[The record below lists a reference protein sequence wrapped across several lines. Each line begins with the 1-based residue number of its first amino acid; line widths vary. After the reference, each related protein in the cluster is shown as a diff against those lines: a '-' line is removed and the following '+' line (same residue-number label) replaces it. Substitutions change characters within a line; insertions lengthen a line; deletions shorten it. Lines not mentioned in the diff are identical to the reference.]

1 MSVAFDG
8 PPVLEDITFSVA
20 PAETRI
26 LLGPAGVGKSVLLKL
41 IIGLLRPQKGSV
53 LLFGEDISRMPE
65 EKLFPLRSR
74 AGMVFQESALF
85 DSLTVRDNVAYQL
98 IQERVPDEEIDSR
111 VREALSFVGLEET
124 FDLYP
129 ASLSGGMKR
138 RVAIARALI
147 NRPELILY
155 DSPTGGLDPVTSTTI
170 IELIV
175 KQRDVQRNSLSV
187 GHAPPPGCL
196 RPLQS
201 PLRSGTGSHGSAS
214 RESDQPQYHFPHARR
229 RPAHLRRLTRRASPQ
244 PEQVRPRVHG
254 VKRETGN
261 GKLDVSLA
269 FIADAF
275 SQTAFLI
282 LHPTAGTIALLN
294 TRLASKARGVF
305 TRCCSR
311 RIPRIASHIST
322 T

>member
-1 MSVAFDG
+1 MNHASAAAPQSPGPWQTAGPVVAVRDVSVAFDG

-41 IIGLLRPQKGSV
+41 ILGLLRPQKGSI

-98 IQERVPDEEIDSR
+98 IQERVPDEEIDNR

-138 RVAIARALI
+138 RVAIARGLI

-175 KQRDVQRNSLSV
+175 KQRDVNATPALMVTHR
-187 GHAPPPGCL
+187 
-196 RPLQS
+196 LQDAFV
-201 PLRSGTGSHGSAS
+201 LCNHRF
-214 RESDQPQYHFPHARR
+214 D
-229 RPAHLRRLTRRASPQ
+229 
-244 PEQVRPRVHG
+244 PEQDRMVPLPARVTNPNTTFLMLDEGRLIFDGSLDELLHSQNKFVR
-254 VKRETGN
+254 E
-261 GKLDVSLA
+261 
-269 FIADAF
+269 FME
-275 SQTAFLI
+275 
-282 LHPTAGTIALLN
+282 
-294 TRLASKARGVF
+294 
-305 TRCCSR
+305 
-311 RIPRIASHIST
+311 
-322 T
+322 